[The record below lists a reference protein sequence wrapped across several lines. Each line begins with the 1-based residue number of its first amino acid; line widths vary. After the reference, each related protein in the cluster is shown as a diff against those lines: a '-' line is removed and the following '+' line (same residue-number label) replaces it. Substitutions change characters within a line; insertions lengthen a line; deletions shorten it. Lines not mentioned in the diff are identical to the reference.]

1 MTSIKTTLA
10 ALRKI
15 AGIKKMTGSA
25 DVGSIGM
32 TYNSQPI
39 TRMDFLRAQ
48 VVEYRSGEKLIA
60 VFQDAAWIDD

>member
-10 ALRKI
+10 ALRKV
-15 AGIKKMTGSA
+15 AGIKKMTGIA
-25 DVGSIGM
+25 DVSDIGM
-32 TYNSQPI
+32 TYSGQLI

-48 VVEYRSGEKLIA
+48 VVEYRNGDKLIA